1 MSSVAAPNPGIASLL
16 QFLAGAESP
25 LVSSVTSSSP
35 VQSALENASPAD
47 LIQLSAQAL
56 QFQQVEGLFSTTS
69 SADPELPA
77 PSASAAS
84 ESFSPSQL
92 ASYQG
97 QTQLEQVQTLLGTSG
112 TSVSVLG

>member
-1 MSSVAAPNPGIASLL
+1 MISVAAPNPGIASLL
-16 QFLAGAESP
+16 QFLSGAASP
-25 LVSSVTSSSP
+25 LISSVTSSSP

-69 SADPELPA
+69 SADPALPA
-77 PSASAAS
+77 PSASS
-84 ESFSPSQL
+84 GSFSPSQL
-92 ASYQG
+92 ASYQS
-97 QTQLEQVQTLLGTSG
+97 QTQLEQVQTLFGTSG